1 MLNTWNKLRS
11 WASFEIYSPLTLPWS
26 WHVESGH
33 CYKLARPSPTK
44 HYVRS
49 TLELTWHLES
59 WFKCHFLPLQQNN
72 TLNKL
77 RQFILS
83 HFWKLRPPDPTQ
95 QYVKHVKKIGILSHF
110 VDFVTVLL
118 KALRSTY
125 EPTWHPES
133 CSKSILYS
141 SKINTLN
148 IRMNKVEMLICLEK
162 IHPLP
167 FQFIHWTHEEKLHLE
182 SFCNL
187 QPLDWPYKIKP
198 FAYRES
204 LHVASVLKFTLLN
217 ATKIIVEHF
226 GILPTPWPYKSIHS
240 TYGSSWHVDSFYWIY
255 LPCPLQNILFNVWI
269 SMASW
274 LMLKCSLPSPTTK
287 PYIEHMK
294 KRNLESFLKFT
305 AHRPYKTTR
314 WTYGEISHV
323 EWCLGFPSLRPCR
336 TNGLR
341 YEETCHAESFLKS
354 TSRRP
359 YLAST
364 PSTNEQTWHVE
375 SLLKI
380 YSPVPYKN
388 IRSKSFNK
396 QTCLASW
403 DVFNMSFSMQVRTLK
418 IGTKL
423 KR

>member
-1 MLNTWNKLRS
+1 MPPPATKQYECWTHETNWDLEPVLK
-11 WASFEIYSPLTLPWS
+11 FIPPLTLPWS

-59 WFKCHFLPLQQNN
+59 WFKCHFLSLQQNN

-110 VDFVTVLL
+110 VDFATVLL

-204 LHVASVLKFTLLN
+204 LHVASVFKFTLLD
-217 ATKIIVEHF
+217 
-226 GILPTPWPYKSIHS
+226 PTVQRK
-240 TYGSSWHVDSFYWIY
+240 
-255 LPCPLQNILFNVWI
+255 
-269 SMASW
+269 
-274 LMLKCSLPSPTTK
+274 
-287 PYIEHMK
+287 
-294 KRNLESFLKFT
+294 
-305 AHRPYKTTR
+305 
-314 WTYGEISHV
+314 
-323 EWCLGFPSLRPCR
+323 
-336 TNGLR
+336 
-341 YEETCHAESFLKS
+341 
-354 TSRRP
+354 
-359 YLAST
+359 
-364 PSTNEQTWHVE
+364 
-375 SLLKI
+375 
-380 YSPVPYKN
+380 
-388 IRSKSFNK
+388 
-396 QTCLASW
+396 
-403 DVFNMSFSMQVRTLK
+403 
-418 IGTKL
+418 
-423 KR
+423 

>member
-1 MLNTWNKLRS
+1 MNTDEGLSQLIFFYASPRHKTIWMLNTWNKLRS

-59 WFKCHFLPLQQNN
+59 WFKCHFLSLQQNN

-83 HFWKLRPPDPTQ
+83 HFSKLRPPDPTQ

-110 VDFVTVLL
+110 VDFVAVFL

-125 EPTWHPES
+125 EPTRHPES

-148 IRMNKVEMLICLEK
+148 IRMNKVEMLIIVLK
-162 IHPLP
+162 HFTPLP
-167 FQFIHWTHEEKLHLE
+167 FQFIHWTHEEKWHLE

-204 LHVASVLKFTLLN
+204 LHVASVFKFTLLDP
-217 ATKIIVEHF
+217 TKKIVEHF

-255 LPCPLQNILFNVWI
+255 PPCPLQNILFNVWI

-274 LMLKCSLPSPTTK
+274 LLLKCSLPSPTTK

-294 KRNLESFLKFT
+294 KGILSHFWNLQPIDPTKQ
-305 AHRPYKTTR
+305 
-314 WTYGEISHV
+314 HV
-323 EWCLGFPSLRPCR
+323 EHMERFRMSSDAWDFRPFDPA
-336 TNGLR
+336 G
-341 YEETCHAESFLKS
+341 
-354 TSRRP
+354 
-359 YLAST
+359 
-364 PSTNEQTWHVE
+364 QMV
-375 SLLKI
+375 
-380 YSPVPYKN
+380 
-388 IRSKSFNK
+388 
-396 QTCLASW
+396 
-403 DVFNMSFSMQVRTLK
+403 
-418 IGTKL
+418 
-423 KR
+423 

>member
-44 HYVRS
+44 HCVRS

-59 WFKCHFLPLQQNN
+59 WFKCHFLSLQQKY

-162 IHPLP
+162 NHPLP

-204 LHVASVLKFTLLN
+204 LHVASVVKFTLLD
-217 ATKIIVEHF
+217 
-226 GILPTPWPYKSIHS
+226 PTVQRK
-240 TYGSSWHVDSFYWIY
+240 
-255 LPCPLQNILFNVWI
+255 
-269 SMASW
+269 
-274 LMLKCSLPSPTTK
+274 
-287 PYIEHMK
+287 
-294 KRNLESFLKFT
+294 
-305 AHRPYKTTR
+305 
-314 WTYGEISHV
+314 
-323 EWCLGFPSLRPCR
+323 
-336 TNGLR
+336 
-341 YEETCHAESFLKS
+341 
-354 TSRRP
+354 
-359 YLAST
+359 
-364 PSTNEQTWHVE
+364 
-375 SLLKI
+375 
-380 YSPVPYKN
+380 
-388 IRSKSFNK
+388 
-396 QTCLASW
+396 
-403 DVFNMSFSMQVRTLK
+403 
-418 IGTKL
+418 
-423 KR
+423 

>member
-1 MLNTWNKLRS
+1 MQSNTFDYEHRGRVKSVHFFYASPRHKTIWMLNTWNKLRS
-11 WASFEIYSPLTLPWS
+11 WASFEIYSPPDLTMKLTCWVGSLLQTCPP
-26 WHVESGH
+26 VP
-33 CYKLARPSPTK
+33 YKTLRPFNIRANLASRVMIQMSFPSPSTK
-44 HYVRS
+44 QYVEQIK
-49 TLELTWHLES
+49 T
-59 WFKCHFLPLQQNN
+59 
-72 TLNKL
+72 
-77 RQFILS
+77 S

-162 IHPLP
+162 NHPLP

-240 TYGSSWHVDSFYWIY
+240 TYGPSWHVDSFYWIY
-255 LPCPLQNILFNVWI
+255 LPCPLQKHF
-269 SMASW
+269 A
-274 LMLKCSLPSPTTK
+274 
-287 PYIEHMK
+287 
-294 KRNLESFLKFT
+294 
-305 AHRPYKTTR
+305 
-314 WTYGEISHV
+314 
-323 EWCLGFPSLRPCR
+323 
-336 TNGLR
+336 
-341 YEETCHAESFLKS
+341 
-354 TSRRP
+354 
-359 YLAST
+359 
-364 PSTNEQTWHVE
+364 
-375 SLLKI
+375 
-380 YSPVPYKN
+380 
-388 IRSKSFNK
+388 
-396 QTCLASW
+396 
-403 DVFNMSFSMQVRTLK
+403 
-418 IGTKL
+418 
-423 KR
+423 

>member
-1 MLNTWNKLRS
+1 MASPRHKTIWMLNTWNKLRS

-341 YEETCHAESFLKS
+341 YEESCHAESFLKS
-354 TSRRP
+354 TSPRP

-364 PSTNEQTWHVE
+364 P
-375 SLLKI
+375 
-380 YSPVPYKN
+380 
-388 IRSKSFNK
+388 FNK
-396 QTCLASW
+396 WTNLACWVIVKDLLPCALQKYTFKVVQQTNLFGMLRR
-403 DVFNMSFSMQVRTLK
+403 V
-418 IGTKL
+418 
-423 KR
+423 

>member
-1 MLNTWNKLRS
+1 MNQR
-11 WASFEIYSPLTLPWS
+11 
-26 WHVESGH
+26 
-33 CYKLARPSPTK
+33 
-44 HYVRS
+44 
-49 TLELTWHLES
+49 
-59 WFKCHFLPLQQNN
+59 
-72 TLNKL
+72 
-77 RQFILS
+77 
-83 HFWKLRPPDPTQ
+83 
-95 QYVKHVKKIGILSHF
+95 GILSHVQKVF
-110 VDFVTVLL
+110 FI
-118 KALRSTY
+118 
-125 EPTWHPES
+125 PQ
-133 CSKSILYS
+133 KSIRWIYVWTKL
-141 SKINTLN
+141 KCWFVLKHFT
-148 IRMNKVEMLICLEK
+148 
-162 IHPLP
+162 PLP

-341 YEETCHAESFLKS
+341 YEESCRAESFLKS
-354 TSRRP
+354 TSPRP

-364 PSTNEQTWHVE
+364 P
-375 SLLKI
+375 
-380 YSPVPYKN
+380 
-388 IRSKSFNK
+388 FNK
-396 QTCLASW
+396 WTNLACWVIVNDLLPCALQKYTFKVVQQTNLFGILRR
-403 DVFNMSFSMQVRTLK
+403 V
-418 IGTKL
+418 
-423 KR
+423 